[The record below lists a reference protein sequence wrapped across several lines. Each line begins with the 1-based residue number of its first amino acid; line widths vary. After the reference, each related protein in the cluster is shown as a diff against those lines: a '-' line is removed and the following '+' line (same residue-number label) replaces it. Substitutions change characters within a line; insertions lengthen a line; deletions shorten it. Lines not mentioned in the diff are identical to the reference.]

1 LAVVERDTFF
11 VAGDGARLFKY
22 EGLPMEVQGAEQTSP
37 SRLQVKVDYNGLV
50 KDLTAEPEEKVKAL
64 LERAENAFNITQNRH
79 TLALF
84 NASGVEL
91 SDTQS
96 LKEAGVKTGDELLLR
111 PSRIK
116 GGAR

>member
-1 LAVVERDTFF
+1 LRNEDFEH
-11 VAGDGARLFKY
+11 G
-22 EGLPMEVQGAEQTSP
+22 VQVAEQTTP
-37 SRLQVKVDYNGLV
+37 GRLQVKIDYNGLV
-50 KDLTAEPEEKVKAL
+50 KDLGGEAEEKVQAL

-91 SDTQS
+91 SDSQS
-96 LKEAGVKTGDELLLR
+96 LKEAGVKSGDELLLR

-116 GGAR
+116 GGVR

>member
-1 LAVVERDTFF
+1 
-11 VAGDGARLFKY
+11 
-22 EGLPMEVQGAEQTSP
+22 MEVQAAEQTTP
-37 SRLQVKVDYNGLV
+37 GRLQVNIDYNGLV
-50 KDLTAEPEEKVKAL
+50 KDLTAEAQEKVQAL

-91 SDTQS
+91 SDNQS
-96 LKEAGVKTGDELLLR
+96 LKEAGVKSGDELLLR